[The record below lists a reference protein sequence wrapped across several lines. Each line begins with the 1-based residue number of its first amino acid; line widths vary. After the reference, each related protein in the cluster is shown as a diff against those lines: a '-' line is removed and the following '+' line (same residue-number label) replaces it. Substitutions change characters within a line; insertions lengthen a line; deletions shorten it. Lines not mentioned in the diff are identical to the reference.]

1 MKKIIATLFAFAV
14 AGSLVACGS
23 SGDNTPAETS
33 AQTESEKESDTP
45 ETTEA
50 ENTEGKATEAETTEA
65 EPESAAFEPVTA
77 EFSQGTVEILGA
89 ESFLNEEQDYDV
101 LRVYY
106 RFTNREDINNG
117 IDVLST
123 ATQGGSELTAAYVD
137 RANLIPEDTYGLQ
150 IVRPGVSVITTD
162 WFYYVPDDGP
172 IEYSFSTPYNTDKA
186 VTVTFDPQ
194 NLPGAPDEVS
204 LQPVTEPK
212 WTEGLPIE
220 ADTSEAH
227 VKIEGVEMAEAAE
240 EGSGSQFIRVIY
252 TVTNNGSE
260 EKSAGRLL
268 ANYTV
273 VYQDGMTLGVGYNT
287 DYVHT
292 DQDTLELGEDVAVGA
307 SITCSQVYELRSDSP
322 IEVDIADSSTP
333 AVGGSWFN
341 LP

>member
-1 MKKIIATLFAFAV
+1 MKKIIATLFALAV

>member
-1 MKKIIATLFAFAV
+1 M
-14 AGSLVACGS
+14 
-23 SGDNTPAETS
+23 
-33 AQTESEKESDTP
+33 
-45 ETTEA
+45 
-50 ENTEGKATEAETTEA
+50 
-65 EPESAAFEPVTA
+65 
-77 EFSQGTVEILGA
+77 
-89 ESFLNEEQDYDV
+89 
-101 LRVYY
+101 
-106 RFTNREDINNG
+106 
-117 IDVLST
+117 
-123 ATQGGSELTAAYVD
+123 TAAYVD

-150 IVRPGVSVITTD
+150 SVRPGVSVITTD

-172 IEYSFSTPYNTDKA
+172 IEYSFSTRDNTDKA

-227 VKIEGVEMAEAAE
+227 VKIEGVEMAEATE
-240 EGSGSQFIRVIY
+240 KGSGKQFIRVIY

-260 EKSAGRLL
+260 DKSAGRLL
-268 ANYTV
+268 ANYTD

-292 DQDTLELGEDVAVGA
+292 DQDTLELEEDVAVGA
-307 SITCSQVYELRSDSP
+307 SITCSEVYELRSDSP

-333 AVGGSWFN
+333 AVGGSWFD

>member
-1 MKKIIATLFAFAV
+1 MKKRITALLILILTF
-14 AGSLVACGS
+14 SLVACGS
-23 SGDNTPAETS
+23 SKDNTSAETS
-33 AQTESEKESDTP
+33 VQTESEKESDTP
-45 ETTEA
+45 
-50 ENTEGKATEAETTEA
+50 ETTEA

-106 RFTNREDINNG
+106 RFTNREDISNG
-117 IDVLST
+117 IDLLST

-150 IVRPGVSVITTD
+150 SVRPGVSVITTD

-172 IEYSFSTPYNTDKA
+172 IEYSFSTRDNTDKA

-227 VKIEGVEMAEAAE
+227 VKIEGVEMAEATE
-240 EGSGSQFIRVIY
+240 KGSGKQFIRVIY

-260 EKSAGRLL
+260 DKSAGRLL
-268 ANYTV
+268 ANYTD

-292 DQDTLELGEDVAVGA
+292 DQDTLELEEDVAVGA
-307 SITCSQVYELRSDSP
+307 SITCSEVYELRSDSP

-333 AVGGSWFN
+333 AVGGSWFD